1 MLNQDVSLLWRDFKR
16 VKALCEDFPA
26 NSKMVLDA
34 EFLEVKENEE
44 RKLEKLISF
53 MLPQTLLKVKMP
65 EKFHII
71 MDEF

>member
-1 MLNQDVSLLWRDFKR
+1 
-16 VKALCEDFPA
+16 
-26 NSKMVLDA
+26 MVIDA